1 MYSKELNLLAL
12 AISIMLN
19 IDALTSAP
27 LEETMNI
34 QLFRQRLRIC
44 MIHKQATI
52 RKIHGMCSK
61 WNTKFFECIGLIPSK
76 C

>member
-12 AISIMLN
+12 AISIILN
-19 IDALTSAP
+19 IDTLTSAP

-44 MIHKQATI
+44 MIHKHATI
-52 RKIHGMCSK
+52 RRTHGMCYK
-61 WNTKFFECIGLIPSK
+61 WNTKFFECIGLISSK